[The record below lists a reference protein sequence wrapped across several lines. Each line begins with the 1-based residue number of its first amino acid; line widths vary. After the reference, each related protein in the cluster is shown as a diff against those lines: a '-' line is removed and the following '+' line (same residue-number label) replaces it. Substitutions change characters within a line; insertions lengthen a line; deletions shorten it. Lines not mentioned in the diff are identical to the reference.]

1 MAGTQLTQ
9 YGFSNLMVSK
19 AVSCTAA
26 RFARGRTNAS
36 AATSAHLARMAPAAK
51 QLPTLL
57 RHLTIMTTRRLA
69 SAADLPEGF
78 LYQAEFLS
86 EAEEAEL
93 RQTIERLEF
102 GAYNFRGYI
111 ARRRVVT
118 YGAGYDSGSRRMVIT
133 GKAIP
138 DFLTPI
144 RERAAI
150 VADMRAEEIG
160 QAMVTEYSV
169 GTPIGWHRDSPQFE
183 TIIGISIGSACRMR
197 LKPYKGEGKVI
208 SVMLE
213 PRSIYVMRGRARWQ
227 FQHSIPAVKELRYS
241 ITFRSLMAK
250 EKACAA

>member
-1 MAGTQLTQ
+1 M
-9 YGFSNLMVSK
+9 
-19 AVSCTAA
+19 
-26 RFARGRTNAS
+26 
-36 AATSAHLARMAPAAK
+36 PA
-51 QLPTLL
+51 
-57 RHLTIMTTRRLA
+57 RRLA
-69 SAADLPEGF
+69 SADELPDGF
-78 LYQAEFLS
+78 LYQPEFLS

-93 RQTIERLEF
+93 RGAIETLEF

-118 YGAGYDSGSRRMVIT
+118 YGAGYDSSKRRIIIKDT
-133 GKAIP
+133 ARHE
-138 DFLTPI
+138 FLTQI
-144 RERAAI
+144 RQRAAI
-150 VADMRAEEIG
+150 VADTRAEEIG

-197 LKPYKGEGKVI
+197 LKPYKGESKVI

-241 ITFRSLMAK
+241 ITFRSLK
-250 EKACAA
+250 EKEQASAA